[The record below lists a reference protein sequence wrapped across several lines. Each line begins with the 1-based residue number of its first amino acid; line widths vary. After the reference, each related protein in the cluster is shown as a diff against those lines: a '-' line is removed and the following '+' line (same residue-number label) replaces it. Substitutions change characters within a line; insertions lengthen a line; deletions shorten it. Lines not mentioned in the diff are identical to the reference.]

1 MKKLNTTN
9 IVSLLLLIPIVVG
22 SVIMLLGY
30 YLQQSN
36 IIISIIAISSITIS
50 ILNIFNKTVIEK
62 KVDVIVEKKIY
73 IEKEAEEKSF
83 DNKTQDKEKVMKIIS
98 KPEKNFNTGKYINKE
113 ISKIAKHF
121 NLDQI
126 VFYIK
131 NDNQK
136 FTIVG
141 KYAFITENEIEFV
154 KGEGLS
160 GQVVKDEKSLYL
172 TDIPD
177 GYITIISGL
186 GKGNPKSLLIVPVF
200 SENEVIGIVEY
211 ASLNDIEDV
220 DRKNIEMLSNEIAI
234 NLINVK

>member
-30 YLQQSN
+30 YLQLSN